1 MSRAL
6 LFRQFPQRAQVVSS
20 YLLILFAGVGQRS
33 YSTTYHL
40 SSQSPA
46 LTVKQHV
53 FYSLSQ
59 IDVCADIEQKS
70 LQLAVIHWPPW
81 RHWSWTERSSAWC
94 VVSQRAA
101 STSCPLPRQFNAH
114 KWVTA
119 AATKWNLSYGFF
131 CGQRFHRLESA
142 LQRRKKRHILGS
154 MRRIKV
160 RFCDIRLWS
169 VFLSWTQYNAGG
181 WRFNLWRL

>member
-70 LQLAVIHWPPW
+70 LQLAVIHRPPW

-169 VFLSWTQYNAGG
+169 VFLSWNQ
-181 WRFNLWRL
+181 